1 MAADSPA
8 AEPNSSQWPPQ
19 LDARTAASAYHAV
32 LFENAH
38 VRVLRTRIP
47 AGHTVPLHTHCWPG
61 VQFFESWS
69 PLVRRDPQGN
79 VTLDTRALA
88 DAPPLNTPL
97 WLETLTLH
105 TVENV
110 GDREIISVQVE
121 IKSAK

>member
-1 MAADSPA
+1 MVPERLD
-8 AEPNSSQWPPQ
+8 AEPNSPPWPPQ
-19 LDARTAASAYHAV
+19 LDACTAAPAYHAI

-38 VRVLRTRIP
+38 VRVLLTHIP
-47 AGHTVPLHTHCWPG
+47 PGHTVPLHTHCWPG

-79 VTLDTRALA
+79 VTLDTRTLA
-88 DAPPLNTPL
+88 EAPKLNTPL
-97 WLETLTLH
+97 WLETLTPH